1 MYLSLSVSGCLCL
14 CICLFVSLCL
24 GQCHHQMISF
34 HKIYGLY
41 GLEHHTVEK
50 NGDVTLGDGH
60 TDGHTCECRARILL
74 GVNRIR
80 KNMTS
85 PYIKWSPIQLF
96 PQFRNQALSTPFYD
110 KAMNAIAQ
118 CTLPTSLTLQD
129 TIKAIDI
136 HL

>member
-1 MYLSLSVSGCLCL
+1 MSRL
-14 CICLFVSLCL
+14 
-24 GQCHHQMISF
+24 
-34 HKIYGLY
+34 
-41 GLEHHTVEK
+41 
-50 NGDVTLGDGH
+50 VTDTRADTH
-60 TDGHTCECRARILL
+60 VNIDYRARILL